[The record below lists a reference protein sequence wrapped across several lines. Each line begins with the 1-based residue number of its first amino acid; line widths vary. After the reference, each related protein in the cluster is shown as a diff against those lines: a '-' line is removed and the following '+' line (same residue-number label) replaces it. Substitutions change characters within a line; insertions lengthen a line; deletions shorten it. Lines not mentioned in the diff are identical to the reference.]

1 MPRGGWRSLE
11 PETPLDPGTRIAPGR
26 SPGQASAITSEDLQ
40 GISFEGQPREIRID
54 SLFGQPVE
62 TLNLNSIPRQ
72 VFADISRAVCDLG
85 HRYGVTSANVSADYE
100 PKRVTIDV
108 HGVGKDVIIQV
119 PKLTISIS
127 YR

>member
-1 MPRGGWRSLE
+1 MPRGGWNV

-26 SPGQASAITSEDLQ
+26 SPGQASAICSEDLT
-40 GISFEGQPREIRID
+40 GLSFEGKPREIRIS

-62 TLNLNSIPRQ
+62 TLNLNHVPFQ
-72 VFADISRAVCDLG
+72 TLKDIERAVMDLG
-85 HRYGVTSANVSADYE
+85 RRYGVTAAHVVAEYE
-100 PKRVTIDV
+100 PKRVSIDV